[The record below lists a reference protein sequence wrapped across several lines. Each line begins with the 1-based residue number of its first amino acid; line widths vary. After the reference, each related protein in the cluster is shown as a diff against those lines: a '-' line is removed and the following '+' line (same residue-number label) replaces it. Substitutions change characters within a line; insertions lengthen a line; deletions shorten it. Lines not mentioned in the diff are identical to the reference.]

1 MAKKKRKG
9 RPRKKVDPKDDPV
22 VQRMNALFPADFIRK
37 TAKDTGAFV
46 RERKIDPVTM
56 FWVLVL
62 GFGVTLERSLA
73 ALRRR
78 YETEA
83 ATELSSSSWYD
94 RFTPEFVEFLHR
106 CVLHGIEV
114 QAQQPGRILK
124 EKLADFKDLVIQDS
138 TIVRLHESL
147 AKEWPAARSRK
158 VAAGVKVNV
167 VVSAVAD
174 GLHTVRLLAERTS
187 EMKALRLGPWVK
199 DRILLLDL
207 GYFKYGVFDRVQ
219 QNGGYFVTRLK
230 RNVNPLIVDVNRRW
244 RGNAVP
250 LVGERLQDVLPR
262 LKRQVLD
269 LVVEVEFKRR
279 KYKGKRSQVRERFR
293 LVGVYNEEERKYHLY
308 LTNIGK
314 ERLDA
319 EDVALLYRAR
329 WEVELLFKE
338 LKSRYS
344 LDIIPSMKPEVVEAF
359 IWIGILTLL
368 CSRRLFIMVRS
379 ANPKKAKRFTH
390 MRWANSF
397 AEHAQRLLG
406 AILDSNDL
414 EYSIWTLMEIYESQA
429 VDPNVKRERL
439 MEDWVA

>member
-1 MAKKKRKG
+1 MPKKKRKG
-9 RPRKKVDPKDDPV
+9 RPRKKADPKDDPV
-22 VQRMNALFPADFIRK
+22 VQRMNSLFPADFIRK
-37 TAKDTGAFV
+37 TAKETGAFV

-62 GFGVTLERSLA
+62 GFGVSLERSLT

-78 YETEA
+78 YEAEA

-114 QAQQPGRILK
+114 QAQQPGRLLK
-124 EKLADFKDLVIQDS
+124 EKLVSFKDLVIQDS

-147 AKEWPAARSRK
+147 AKKWPAARSRK

-174 GLHTVRLLAERTS
+174 GLHTVRLMAERTS
-187 EMKALRLGPWVK
+187 EMKALHLGPWVK

-219 QNGGYFVTRLK
+219 QNGGFFVTRLK
-230 RNVNPLIVDVNRRW
+230 KNVNPLIVDVNRKW

-250 LVGERLQDVLPR
+250 VVGERLQDVLPR

-269 LVVEVEFKRR
+269 LIVEVEFKRR
-279 KYKGKRSQVRERFR
+279 KYKGKRSQVKERFR
-293 LVGVYNEEERKYHLY
+293 LVGVYNDEERKYHLY

-314 ERLDA
+314 ERLEA
-319 EDVALLYRAR
+319 EDIALLYRAR
-329 WEVELLFKE
+329 WEVELVFKE
-338 LKSRYS
+338 LKSRYR
-344 LDIIPSMKPEVVEAF
+344 LDLIPSAKPAIVEAF

-368 CSRRLFIMVRS
+368 CSRRLFLMVRS
-379 ANPKKAKRFTH
+379 VNPKKAKRFTH
-390 MRWANSF
+390 LLWAKVF
-397 AEHAQRLLG
+397 AEHAHRLMD
-406 AILDSNDL
+406 AILESNDL
-414 EYSIWTLMEIYESQA
+414 ECTIWTLMEIYESQA
-429 VDPNVKRERL
+429 VDLNVNRERL